1 MKATPFLWLIFML
14 QTFQS
19 AAQNLPA
26 FKPLRY
32 DEDYS
37 LLKNDTANN
46 WYKNIKYQPL
56 GIAKKSYLG
65 LGGEVRL
72 QYLWFKNAGWGDDP
86 ADKDGYVLT
95 RYLAHA
101 DFHAGKIFRT
111 FIQLQSSLVNGKT
124 DTGPV
129 EENPLEMHQAFADIV
144 LAANKNKTLL
154 IRVGRQELSYG
165 SQRLVSVRELPN
177 NRQAFDAVKSVLKL
191 NNYQFDLFYS
201 HYVAAKKG
209 IFDDGFNHQTKFW
222 GAYIVKN
229 KIPLLAN
236 IDLYYLGLWKKQTA
250 FDDGNGKELRHSVGT
265 RIWNNQHDFKYDYE
279 GLWQWGEFASKSIN
293 AWTVSFNSSY
303 RFSHA
308 FLKPELGLKTELISG
323 DARSNDQR
331 LQTFNPLFPR
341 GAYFGLAALIGP
353 SNLADF
359 HPSLS
364 LELKENIKL
373 NFDADFFWRYS
384 RNDGV
389 YAPNAALIYSGK
401 NIPDKHIG
409 SQYATDLVYT
419 PNKFLYFRAEFTWF
433 NAGDFLKVAGSGRD
447 ILFSSFTTQ
456 LKF

>member
-1 MKATPFLWLIFML
+1 MKAAQFLWILIML
-14 QTFQS
+14 QAYQI
-19 AAQNLPA
+19 AAQDFPA

-32 DEDYS
+32 DEDFH

-46 WYKNIKYQPL
+46 WYKNMKYQPL
-56 GIAKKSYLG
+56 GTSKKSYG
-65 LGGEVRL
+65 SIGGEVRF
-72 QYLWFKNAGWGDDP
+72 QYLWFKNAGWGDEP
-86 ADKDGYVLT
+86 ADSNGYVLN
-95 RYLAHA
+95 RYLAHV
-101 DFHAGKIFRT
+101 DFHAGKQFRT
-111 FIQLQSSLVNGKT
+111 FIQLQSSLVNGKLAT
-124 DTGPV
+124 SPV
-129 EENPLEMHQAFADIV
+129 EENPLEIHQAFADI
-144 LAANKNKTLL
+144 LLGERKNASLL
-154 IRVGRQELSYG
+154 IRAGRQELSYG

-177 NRQAFDAVKSVLKL
+177 NRQSFDAVKSVLKL
-191 NNYQFDLFYS
+191 ELYQLDLFYS

-209 IFDDGFNHQTKFW
+209 IFNDGFNHQTKFW
-222 GAYIVKN
+222 GAHMVKN
-229 KIPLLAN
+229 KIPLLLN
-236 IDLYYLGLWKKQTA
+236 IDIYYLGLWKEQA
-250 FDDGNGKELRHSVGT
+250 SFDDGNGKELRHSVGV
-265 RIWNNQHDFKYDYE
+265 RIWSNQQNFKYDYE
-279 GLWQWGEFASKSIN
+279 ALWQWGDFASKSTK

-308 FLKPELGLKTELISG
+308 LLKPELGLKTELISG

-353 SNLADF
+353 SNLTDF

-364 LELKENIKL
+364 LEIKEDIKL

-384 RNDGV
+384 RNDGI

-401 NIPDKHIG
+401 NIPDKFIG

-433 NAGDFLKVAGSGRD
+433 NTGYFLKAAGSGKD
-447 ILFSSFTTQ
+447 IVFTSFTTQ